1 MVQNRATHH
10 ILSDES
16 NLVMVRKFEK
26 LVEVDSDDEDGDDTI
41 EANDACLEKP
51 TSIELRSVIETLM
64 HY

>member
-1 MVQNRATHH
+1 
-10 ILSDES
+10 
-16 NLVMVRKFEK
+16 MVRKFEK

-64 HY
+64 HF